1 MVILPHGEK
10 PFKDIK
16 DLPETQRNKQGFGST
31 GANAVV
37 LKKEIKE
44 LEHSKEKLDKHS
56 YQLGP
61 KLTPKEKEALT
72 SLIGRYEDVLAVDF
86 EDIVTLCVLLVY
98 KLGTRGQSQK
108 EIYRWYLQGRG

>member
-56 YQLGP
+56 YQLSP

-86 EDIVTLCVLLVY
+86 EDIKTKDPKYVHDIETAGHPSI
-98 KLGTRGQSQK
+98 KQ
-108 EIYRWYLQGRG
+108 